1 MEYGDLFNINMTIAK
16 DLFIAHDY
24 IWNILPK
31 IHDYIL
37 ELGKNLDKQKF
48 NQISENVWIAK
59 SAKIATTAT
68 IIGPAIIDENSE
80 IRHSAFI
87 RGNVIVGKNAVV
99 GNSTELKNCILFD
112 EVEAPHFNYIGDSI
126 LGYKA
131 HLGAGCIV
139 SNLRLDKK
147 EIIINKINTK
157 LKKIGAF
164 IGDGVQV
171 GCNCVVNPG
180 TIIGKNAIILPLS
193 CVNGVVKENTIIKK

>member
-59 SAKIATTAT
+59 SAKIATTTT